1 MAKLAKVSKKVTNRP
16 AAPTSM
22 SPTMA
27 TGGSPAG
34 GGKSAAEMVRKSNSW
49 RDNYNPLRSLT
60 IARVMAIFEAAERG
74 AFPELQLTMRKVEK
88 RFPVYKALR
97 QRRLSAIQKLDWD
110 IKTMEE
116 LPTGAT
122 QAMADAQADFLKTR
136 YNLVTNLR
144 EAFGQIAIAEF
155 RGYTVLQKHRYADG
169 SNDGAVEKLY
179 WLEPW
184 CFSRDGFYGDFYY
197 NEDSRLGVGLGSC
210 QQVLGEANRIGSEA
224 LPREDF
230 VIREVESP
238 LYEIALLAFV
248 NWLMGRKDWS
258 AFVEIFGLP
267 NSVVIM
273 PPNIAAG
280 KEDEYQAAAEKV
292 ADGVSGALPSGSDVK
307 FPGVGARGEDPFE
320 KYCGVQEK
328 DVVLA
333 GTGGLLTMLSMPQGL
348 GSGSS
353 EQHAD
358 AFDEIA
364 QADALKI
371 SEVLQRDFDRQ
382 ELAAEFPGQP
392 VLAYFELSPKDEGDV
407 AAIVTDVQKLSTA
420 GYEADVEWLN
430 EKTGYKLVK
439 KEVPPALDPANPAK
453 DPALDP
459 KPEDPKIDPELEE
472 EEKITN
478 RAGTAATD
486 DLAVTIYDTLL
497 PILKR
502 LDAIANVDDAAI
514 QQHMIEKLL
523 KDFPAI
529 SDAIAADDSLAK
541 KLSPVLADALLA
553 GLTQTPE
560 AKPKPQTA

>member
-1 MAKLAKVSKKVTNRP
+1 
-16 AAPTSM
+16 
-22 SPTMA
+22 
-27 TGGSPAG
+27 
-34 GGKSAAEMVRKSNSW
+34 
-49 RDNYNPLRSLT
+49 
-60 IARVMAIFEAAERG
+60 
-74 AFPELQLTMRKVEK
+74 
-88 RFPVYKALR
+88 
-97 QRRLSAIQKLDWD
+97 
-110 IKTMEE
+110 
-116 LPTGAT
+116 
-122 QAMADAQADFLKTR
+122 
-136 YNLVTNLR
+136 
-144 EAFGQIAIAEF
+144 
-155 RGYTVLQKHRYADG
+155 
-169 SNDGAVEKLY
+169 
-179 WLEPW
+179 
-184 CFSRDGFYGDFYY
+184 
-197 NEDSRLGVGLGSC
+197 
-210 QQVLGEANRIGSEA
+210 
-224 LPREDF
+224 
-230 VIREVESP
+230 
-238 LYEIALLAFV
+238 
-248 NWLMGRKDWS
+248 
-258 AFVEIFGLP
+258 
-267 NSVVIM
+267 
-273 PPNIAAG
+273 
-280 KEDEYQAAAEKV
+280 V

-439 KEVPPALDPANPAK
+439 SATPPTIDPANPAK

-472 EEKITN
+472 EDPNKITN

-486 DLAVTIYDTLL
+486 DLAVTLHDILL